1 MLIHLVV
8 NGNSAVHLLSNRDL
22 RRVLVFDFI
31 YVHSILHCFLL
42 LLCLYSNSLLHSW
55 NLIITIIALY
65 FSTTYRGFTLNSKP
79 NQVLGLP
86 KWARPNPDLVVFYAG
101 GRHWSCAAQ
110 IVQVKVLKTTR

>member
-8 NGNSAVHLLSNRDL
+8 NGSSAVHLLSNKDL

-42 LLCLYSNSLLHSW
+42 LLCLYSNSLLQSW

-79 NQVLGLP
+79 NQVFESYVKTCSFLI
-86 KWARPNPDLVVFYAG
+86 R
-101 GRHWSCAAQ
+101 RISCN
-110 IVQVKVLKTTR
+110 V